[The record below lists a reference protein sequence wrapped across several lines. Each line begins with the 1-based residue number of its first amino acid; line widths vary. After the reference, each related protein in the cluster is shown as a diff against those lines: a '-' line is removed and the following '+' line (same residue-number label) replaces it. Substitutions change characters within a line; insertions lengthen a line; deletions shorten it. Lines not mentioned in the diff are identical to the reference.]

1 MGLLILFLLTSS
13 QFPVGWFEYEIID
26 WIAMK
31 RYLIFLF
38 SLFLMGKAISQEVVR
53 VGDRVPL
60 FAAVSDED
68 KVWSLKEYL
77 GKKNVVLYFY
87 PAAMTGGCTSQACGY
102 RDHQCELKDLDA
114 IVIGISGDDVASLQ
128 IFKRAKNL
136 NFTLLSDDDGA
147 VARLFGVPVSAGGQ
161 ISRMVEGMDVVLN
174 RGVTAQ
180 RWTFIIG
187 KDGRIKYINQQ
198 VDAASD
204 YKTVMEV
211 LAKTK

>member
-1 MGLLILFLLTSS
+1 MKKVVFLL
-13 QFPVGWFEYEIID
+13 FAG
-26 WIAMK
+26 
-31 RYLIFLF
+31 FLSF
-38 SLFLMGKAISQEVVR
+38 GSMAQGGVKP
-53 VGDRVPL
+53 G
-60 FAAVSDED
+60 D
-68 KVWSLKEYL
+68 KVPVFTAVTDDEGTWSLKDFL

-128 IFKRAKNL
+128 IFKKAKNL